1 MVVKMKKKTRI
12 ELMKVSLE
20 LAIATLNKQSQ
31 EVSDDK
37 VIETFEKCYK
47 AVVDRF
53 VELEGFKG

>member
-1 MVVKMKKKTRI
+1 MKKKTRI

-20 LAIATLNKQSQ
+20 LAITTLNKQSH

-53 VELEGFKG
+53 VELERFKG